1 LPKFPREQ
9 LIAVA
14 VLAVLLV
21 LCSGALTATLYLRT
35 VAAAELAQ
43 RQEMLARLTARVTT
57 LDAGHDPTRA
67 AAAPASAFFDA
78 ATPAL
83 ASADLQAY
91 VEKLAERHA
100 VLVAFAAQT
109 SVGDKVEDEVRI
121 EASMDI
127 SLRALQLLL
136 YQLETG
142 TPYIFV
148 DAITVRPTGGST
160 TGVGED
166 LPLRATLELR
176 APWHRR
182 AT

>member
-9 LIAVA
+9 LIAMA
-14 VLAVLLV
+14 VLGLLLV
-21 LCSGALTATLYLRT
+21 LCSGALAATLYLRT

-43 RQEMLARLTARVTT
+43 RQEMLARLTARVAT
-57 LDAGHDPTRA
+57 LDAGHDPIKV
-67 AAAPASAFFDA
+67 AAAPASAFLDA
-78 ATPAL
+78 ATAAL
-83 ASADLQAY
+83 ASADMQAY
-91 VEKLAERHA
+91 VANLAQRHA
-100 VLVAFAAQT
+100 VLVGFGAQT
-109 SVGDKVEDEVRI
+109 SVGDKVDDEVRI

-127 SLRALQLLL
+127 SLHALQLLL

-148 DAITVRPTGGST
+148 DAITVRPTGGGT
-160 TGVGED
+160 TAVGED
-166 LPLRATLELR
+166 LPLRVTLELR